1 MLEVK
6 LEKHFNLAN
15 IKLDFSKELNEGIDV
30 IALDIQKGIERGSQF
45 GKAFKRNAKSTIKKK
60 GFDHPLKEKGIM
72 MDSGQMVKTRA
83 QRNYQVAKLIPHI
96 ERVDIAHWNQE
107 GTATIP
113 ARPFWGIS
121 SKAERE
127 IMIRAKARIHQEL
140 SRA

>member
-1 MLEVK
+1 MLDVK
-6 LEKHFNLAN
+6 IEKHFNLAN

-45 GKAFKRNAKSTIKKK
+45 GKSFKRNAPATIRRK

-72 MDSGQMVKTRA
+72 MDSGRMMKTKA
-83 QRNYQVAKLIPHI
+83 KSSYQVAKLVPNV
-96 ERVDIAHWNQE
+96 ERIDIAHWNQE
-107 GTATIP
+107 GTDTIP

-121 SKAERE
+121 NKAERE

-140 SRA
+140 KNA